1 VRQEAVPGHAKQN
14 ARGKHQP
21 GIGAADH
28 SNHSNYN
35 GVFWIVQIPDDA
47 VQITGDTLTIH
58 LQNIA
63 VIDQLHFPGGTGN
76 APATVSFDIT
86 YTKSSMPRRVRPT
99 SSDPLSPFTWAGKMW
114 MATNT
119 GTFSPAY
126 NDGSF
131 AATGSFSSSGN
142 FGEMGTERNGSFAA
156 ENKDDDVVA
165 KLLPLEQGQTG
176 VGVSQLVGNKNA
188 ELRSDLPLLKGRV
201 PIKGFPLRTA
211 P

>member
-1 VRQEAVPGHAKQN
+1 VHDFN
-14 ARGKHQP
+14 P
-21 GIGAADH
+21 GITP
-28 SNHSNYN
+28 N

-63 VIDQLHFPGGTGN
+63 VTDQLQFGGTGN
-76 APATVSFDIT
+76 APASVSFDIT
-86 YTKSSMPRRVRPT
+86 YTKSGMPRRVRQT

-119 GTFSPAY
+119 GTFSAAY

-142 FGEMGTERNGSFAA
+142 FGEMGTERNGSFAS
-156 ENKDDDVVA
+156 EKDDDAGA
-165 KLLPLEQGQTG
+165 KSLPLQQGQVQAETRM
-176 VGVSQLVGNKNA
+176 NA
-188 ELRSDLPLLKGRV
+188 AEKPVLLSNLPLLKGRV
-201 PIKGFPLRTA
+201 PIKGFPLRSA